1 MGADTKLRL
10 ICRRFTLEAKRNLF
24 LDHIS
29 HHKYFFQKVSLAQ
42 QDIISCSTF
51 ITQNNF
57 VLILFLSLRKYEDDD
72 ATKYVNYAVLN
83 LNTNN
88 IHFRRMHPHLT
99 SSNCV
104 FHIWLWIRHWRIDF
118 SFGSLPLERLV
129 YPPIGVIYTNVNITG
144 VVFHSS

>member
-1 MGADTKLRL
+1 MGGFTKLRL
-10 ICRRFTLEAKRNLF
+10 FCCRFILEAKRNLF
-24 LDHIS
+24 LD
-29 HHKYFFQKVSLAQ
+29 KYFFQKVSLAQ
-42 QDIISCSTF
+42 QVIISCSTF

-57 VLILFLSLRKYEDDD
+57 VLILSLRKYEDDD

-129 YPPIGVIYTNVNITG
+129 YPPVGVIYTNVNITG

>member
-57 VLILFLSLRKYEDDD
+57 VLIMSLRKNEDDD
-72 ATKYVNYAVLN
+72 ATKYVNHAVLIQ
-83 LNTNN
+83 NT
-88 IHFRRMHPHLT
+88 FQ
-99 SSNCV
+99 
-104 FHIWLWIRHWRIDF
+104 D
-118 SFGSLPLERLV
+118 
-129 YPPIGVIYTNVNITG
+129 
-144 VVFHSS
+144 